1 VTLAAA
7 LFSLALL
14 ARAAPFE
21 AKPGTVRFVRI
32 ANSAFDRCTKSP
44 TPSEQAWMRAVGVD
58 RAERLCPRRGGGVGD
73 ARADHRYG
81 MADRACPVAAQTRY
95 DRIRDMR
102 RMIAEAG
109 LRVRQWRGFGLPP
122 LRPLLA
128 LERSRR
134 LRCDYL
140 AQRIVWICER
150 A

>member
-1 VTLAAA
+1 MRAIEKLREAAA
-7 LFSLALL
+7 TAGVVVLDLWNRWSH
-14 ARAAPFE
+14 
-21 AKPGTVRFVRI
+21 
-32 ANSAFDRCTKSP
+32 
-44 TPSEQAWMRAVGVD
+44 RAVLAVLGRPLEV
-58 RAERLCPRRGGGVGD
+58 E
-73 ARADHRYG
+73 
-81 MADRACPVAAQTRY
+81 TRY

-109 LRVRQWRGFGLPP
+109 LRVRQWRGFGLPH